1 MLIENLFQRNM
12 LRLLPPATIIRFAN
26 QWRISDRIV
35 FSLNL
40 LHTVILSDWNFFKW
54 ALSIFAFQSF

>member
-40 LHTVILSDWNFFKW
+40 LHTVVLSDWTFLKW
-54 ALSIFAFQSF
+54 ALSIFAFHSF

>member
-40 LHTVILSDWNFFKW
+40 LHTVILPDWTFLKW
-54 ALSIFAFQSF
+54 ALSSFAFQSF